1 MMLMMVGKNDK
12 DIYLGFIFIYPC
24 AEMLRRGQPARSG
37 RSTKAN
43 TKYYVNEITF
53 DDFLGEWRGEYDT
66 IYVEEESRAHI
77 PNK

>member
-12 DIYLGFIFIYPC
+12 NIYLGFIFIYPC
-24 AEMLRRGQPARSG
+24 AEMWRRGQPARSG

-53 DDFLGEWRGEYDT
+53 DDFLGDEKMIR
-66 IYVEEESRAHI
+66 YVEEQKSSTY
-77 PNK
+77 PK